1 MTAERTGPSE
11 APAALIPHVAERTG
25 PSEAPAALIPHVAE
39 RTGWM
44 FPGQG
49 SQRPGMAGGLVECK
63 ELFDTAREIL
73 DVDLARICTVVSNG
87 GPRGVWP
94 PDLLQPALYATCTG
108 ASRSLSSRGLSP
120 DAVVGHSLGEYAAL
134 TAAGSLAYEDGLR
147 LVSMRGKAML
157 AAARRNPGGMAAV
170 IGLGTHEIA
179 QICGG
184 IDDVWV
190 ANLNSPSQ
198 TVISGRDEP
207 LAQAAEACRQAGAKR
222 VVRLEV
228 PIPGHCPLMD
238 TAALEVEVILAGIRV
253 KEPICPFYSSVDS
266 APHTDPAE
274 IKGLLV
280 EAMTSPVR
288 FYDTL
293 QAMQSAGV
301 ASLVE
306 VGPGRV
312 LCGLAK
318 RSVPDLPTASVG
330 SDAEADTLALAPP
343 ASERAGNAVEDE
355 T

>member
-1 MTAERTGPSE
+1 VTAGPGEAPSPGEAPGGTRPGLAERTG
-11 APAALIPHVAERTG
+11 TG
-25 PSEAPAALIPHVAE
+25 
-39 RTGWM
+39 TGWM

-73 DVDLARICTVVSNG
+73 DVDLARICMSSPDG
-87 GPRGVWP
+87 GPKGVWP

-108 ASRSLSSRGLSP
+108 ASRSLSSRGLCP

-147 LVSMRGKAML
+147 LVAMRGKAML

-170 IGLGTHEIA
+170 IGLPADEVA
-179 QICGG
+179 RICGG
-184 IDDVWV
+184 IEDVWV
-190 ANLNSPSQ
+190 ANLNSPHQ

-207 LAQAAEACRQAGAKR
+207 LAHAAEACRQAGAKR

-238 TAALEVEVILAGIRV
+238 SAALEVEAALAGIQV
-253 KEPICPFYSSVDS
+253 KEPVCPFYSAVD
-266 APHTDPAE
+266 AAAHTDPAE
-274 IKGLLV
+274 IEGLLV
-280 EAMTSPVR
+280 AAMTSPVR
-288 FYDTL
+288 FHDTL
-293 QAMQSAGV
+293 EAMQSAGV
-301 ASLVE
+301 AALVE

-318 RSVPDLPTASVG
+318 RSVPHMAAASVG
-330 SDAEADTLALAPP
+330 SDAEAETLALTPP
-343 ASERAGNAVEDE
+343 ASNRAANMAVEPAVTE
-355 T
+355 RESSR